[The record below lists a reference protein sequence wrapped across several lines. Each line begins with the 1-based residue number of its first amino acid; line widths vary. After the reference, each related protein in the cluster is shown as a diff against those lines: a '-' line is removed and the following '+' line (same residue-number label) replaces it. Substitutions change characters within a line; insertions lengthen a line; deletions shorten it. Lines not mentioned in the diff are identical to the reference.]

1 MVASPEAGKGGEE
14 IYLWGL
20 QKGLILLTSLC
31 QMSQGTVRTLFSGT
45 SSGALWYEHLGRYYD
60 SPGSTSLCGGEPC
73 LGYFISPLLL

>member
-1 MVASPEAGKGGEE
+1 MAASPEAGKGGEE

-45 SSGALWYEHLGRYYD
+45 SSGAL
-60 SPGSTSLCGGEPC
+60 
-73 LGYFISPLLL
+73 